1 MASERRDLYG
11 ECNVDGASL
20 DQFTAECCS
29 RCMTSECSR
38 SLLSGVKFERR
49 IQSWEDRL
57 FNNPPQMDP
66 QDPRYMKIQG
76 QRFLTL
82 YVGRTPE
89 IRSSGWID
97 PLAEAEKLE
106 TAPVSPASIISV
118 PPVPSSKLV
127 LPRRLSLANA
137 PDQSGKMVGAPV
149 TPSRDPWA
157 ASSLPP
163 TTDPTISPGGT
174 VKLRGSGV

>member
-11 ECNVDGASL
+11 ECNVDGATL

-38 SLLSGVKFERR
+38 SLLGGGKFERR

-57 FNNPPQMDP
+57 FTNPPQLDP
-66 QDPRYMKIQG
+66 KDPRYMKIQG

-82 YVGRTPE
+82 DVGRTPE

-97 PLAEAEKLE
+97 PLAPAETQEA
-106 TAPVSPASIISV
+106 APISPPSLISV
-118 PPVPSSKLV
+118 PAAPSSKLV
-127 LPRRLSLANA
+127 LPRRLSGANA
-137 PDQSGKMVGAPV
+137 PDQSGKMVGAPAA
-149 TPSRDPWA
+149 PSRDPWA